1 MAETA
6 VPTGGCRQERKPKF
20 RGMSETAE
28 AAKREAAETQRE
40 DDV

>member
-6 VPTGGCRQERKPKF
+6 VPTGGRRQERKPKF

-28 AAKREAAETQRE
+28 AAEREAAEGHRE
-40 DDV
+40 DAV